1 MLLMLML
8 PRRLRTRLRYN
19 YGSGKKDSCQAVP
32 GMPGAKAQEGAGAH
46 CTQPGR
52 GDMTGKKS
60 GRGAYI
66 CNSKEC
72 FEKAVKE
79 HRFER
84 SFKGAIDRAV
94 YDELREQLF
103 S

>member
-1 MLLMLML
+1 MAVVKKI
-8 PRRLRTRLRYN
+8 PARLCL
-19 YGSGKKDSCQAVP
+19 GCQEQKPKKELVRIVRSP
-32 GMPGAKAQEGAGAH
+32 EGEFSV
-46 CTQPGR
+46 
-52 GDMTGKKS
+52 DMTGKKS

-66 CNSKEC
+66 CNNKAC

-94 YDELREQLF
+94 YDQLREQLF